1 MNEET
6 FTEFCERIID
16 QLCTKSEA
24 MSGGKELATNEDVN
38 TANKSPLFH
47 KHHYLVMKLKSHLI
61 SQYGNTGQMYNNL
74 EESLI
79 LRKISLCDEFINVFS
94 KIDTGKGT
102 DWWAITMYEKVR
114 AEMTMDQRR
123 LDAGGISM
131 KEFIDNV
138 RKSIEVW
145 QEIIQILRIEPKGSY
160 LRKIATRTEK
170 EISKAREVVLM
181 AQFF

>member
-1 MNEET
+1 MRGTNCCIRNDICNEY
-6 FTEFCERIID
+6 C
-16 QLCTKSEA
+16 
-24 MSGGKELATNEDVN
+24 V
-38 TANKSPLFH
+38 
-47 KHHYLVMKLKSHLI
+47 
-61 SQYGNTGQMYNNL
+61 
-74 EESLI
+74 
-79 LRKISLCDEFINVFS
+79 ISLCDEFINVFS

-102 DWWAITMYEKVR
+102 DWWAITMYEKIR
-114 AEMTMDQRR
+114 AEMIMDQRR

-170 EISKAREVVLM
+170 EVSKARELVLM